1 MTRLWLND
9 NFPCPSLFFNKFLSF
24 FFNSRTGKTN
34 KMNFW
39 TKIKILIFFRL
50 PIDFPFV
57 LHFGS
62 HTSSFVF
69 LIQLKTLYNVI
80 RPKKNQIKKGKKSK
94 DKIERKRK
102 RKKKEVQ

>member
-9 NFPCPSLFFNKFLSF
+9 NFPCPSLFFDKFLSF

-80 RPKKNQIKKGKKSK
+80 RPKKDQIKKGKKSK

-102 RKKKEVQ
+102 RKEVQ